1 MSDYKQF
8 HEFSVAGSDEVI
20 IVQNGAGDFVTEGA
34 AGARHEILDAVAAGA
49 GTSFTTVGDGPA
61 RRVRRTWLDTFDWR
75 LYRAGL
81 ALEQRSGRG
90 GTELILTGRDGEC
103 LAALPVPA
111 SDSRAGH

>member
-81 ALEQRSGRG
+81 AHESQAGPRSGGMILSGLG
-90 GTELILTGRDGEC
+90 GG
-103 LAALPVPA
+103 
-111 SDSRAGH
+111 